1 VSQSRATGDARR
13 PRGAPSVRAAPD
25 ERGEPLER
33 AAAAAAFAPA
43 LLRWWE
49 RHGRHDLPWQRDR
62 TPYRV
67 WVSEIMLQQ
76 TQVATVIPYYE
87 RFIVRFPDVRALAD
101 APLDEVLHHW
111 SGLGYYARARN
122 LHRAAQRIRDVH
134 GGAFPGDLESVVA
147 LPGVG
152 RSTAGAILALSRGER
167 HPILDGNV
175 KRVLARWGA
184 VDGWPG
190 ETRVAAA
197 LWALSE
203 TVTPA
208 GRADDFTQAI
218 MDLGATLCTRT
229 KPACVPCP
237 VAEGCVARAAGRQHQ
252 LPSPRPAK
260 ARPRRGVVWLVVRRR
275 GEVLLERRPPTG
287 LWGGLWGF
295 PEFPSRRDAEAF
307 ARTTFGSAAFGDAG
321 AFHDWAPLAHAFS
334 HFDLDIAPVVA
345 TASVDVPA
353 VMEPDRWAWY
363 NTRAPAR
370 LGLAAPVAGLLAAV
384 LETPP
389 DPPT

>member
-1 VSQSRATGDARR
+1 VSEA
-13 PRGAPSVRAAPD
+13 
-25 ERGEPLER
+25 R

-43 LLRWWE
+43 LLAWWE

-76 TQVATVIPYYE
+76 TQVATAIPYYE
-87 RFIVRFPDVRALAD
+87 RFVARFPDVRALAD

-122 LHRAAQRIRDVH
+122 LHRAAQAIRDLH
-134 GGAFPGDLESVVA
+134 RGEFPSDMEAVVA
-147 LPGVG
+147 LPGIG
-152 RSTAGAILALSRGER
+152 RSTAGAILALSRAER
-167 HPILDGNV
+167 HAILDGNV

-184 VDGWPG
+184 VGGWPG
-190 ETRVAAA
+190 ETRVESA

-203 TVTPA
+203 AVTPA
-208 GRADDFTQAI
+208 DRADDYTQAI

-229 KPACVPCP
+229 KPACALCP
-237 VAEGCVARAAGRQHQ
+237 VAEGCLARITGRQHE

-260 ARPRRGVVWLVVRRR
+260 ARPRRSVVWLVVLRDD
-275 GEVLLERRPPTG
+275 EVLLERRPPAG

-295 PEFPSRRDAEAF
+295 PEFASRAAAEAF
-307 ARTTFGSAAFGDAG
+307 ARSTFGDA
-321 AFHDWAPLAHAFS
+321 AFSDAAAFRDWAPLAHAFS

-345 TASVDVPA
+345 TPDAVAKA
-353 VMEPDRWAWY
+353 VMEPERWAWY

-384 LETPP
+384 LDAPAAAP
-389 DPPT
+389 LP